1 MSCPDT
7 TSSPGPTKS
16 STTTPDR
23 GHGISSAVFP
33 VSRTITGSSRSIVSP
48 GRTRISSTNTAP
60 LPQLLGKAN
69 LDLRLRAIASSK
81 KMLLDG
87 RGINNDW
94 RERERDRD
102 RAERERNRAERDRIA
117 REREQDRR
125 NQQARDA
132 DRRQREREQADRQR
146 RDAERNRARA
156 ESRNPDG
163 SPRTDYD
170 RYNPSNGRWMP
181 HADKMP

>member
-1 MSCPDT
+1 MTHTLARILSATLLGAMVTGCATVPGDPYYDPGYQQPGYIYGAPQPVY
-7 TSSPGPTKS
+7 SSPGYPGHYYGGR
-16 STTTPDR
+16 DR
-23 GHGISSAVFP
+23 DDRWERDRH
-33 VSRTITGSSRSIVSP
+33 RH
-48 GRTRISSTNTAP
+48 N
-60 LPQLLGKAN
+60 N
-69 LDLRLRAIASSK
+69 
-81 KMLLDG
+81 
-87 RGINNDW
+87 NHNDW
-94 RERERDRD
+94 RERERDKD
-102 RAERERNRAERDRIA
+102 RAERDRIA

-132 DRRQREREQADRQR
+132 ERRQREREQADRQR

-170 RYNPSNGRWMP
+170 RYNPSNGRWLP

>member
-1 MSCPDT
+1 MTYTLARILSVAVLGAAMTACAT
-7 TSSPGPTKS
+7 VPGDPYYEPGYQQPGYIYGTAQPVY
-16 STTTPDR
+16 STPSYPAYQAPPPAYYYGGRDR
-23 GHGISSAVFP
+23 DDRWERDRNRH
-33 VSRTITGSSRSIVSP
+33 
-48 GRTRISSTNTAP
+48 
-60 LPQLLGKAN
+60 
-69 LDLRLRAIASSK
+69 
-81 KMLLDG
+81 
-87 RGINNDW
+87 NNDW

-181 HADKMP
+181 QADKMP

>member
-1 MSCPDT
+1 MTYTLARIISATVLGAVVTGCAT
-7 TSSPGPTKS
+7 VPGDPYYYEQGYQQPGYIYGAAQPVY
-16 STTTPDR
+16 STPSYPAYYYGGHDR
-23 GHGISSAVFP
+23 DNRWERDRH
-33 VSRTITGSSRSIVSP
+33 RH
-48 GRTRISSTNTAP
+48 N
-60 LPQLLGKAN
+60 
-69 LDLRLRAIASSK
+69 
-81 KMLLDG
+81 
-87 RGINNDW
+87 NNDW

-132 DRRQREREQADRQR
+132 DRRQREREHADRQR

-170 RYNPSNGRWMP
+170 RYNPSNGRWLP

>member
-1 MSCPDT
+1 MTYTLARILSVAVLGAAMTACAT
-7 TSSPGPTKS
+7 VPGDPYYEPGYQQPGYIYGTAQPVY
-16 STTTPDR
+16 STP
-23 GHGISSAVFP
+23 SYPAYQ
-33 VSRTITGSSRSIVSP
+33 
-48 GRTRISSTNTAP
+48 AP
-60 LPQLLGKAN
+60 PP
-69 LDLRLRAIASSK
+69 ASSYG
-81 KMLLDG
+81 G
-87 RGINNDW
+87 RDRDDRWERDRNRHNNDW

-117 REREQDRR
+117 REREQARR